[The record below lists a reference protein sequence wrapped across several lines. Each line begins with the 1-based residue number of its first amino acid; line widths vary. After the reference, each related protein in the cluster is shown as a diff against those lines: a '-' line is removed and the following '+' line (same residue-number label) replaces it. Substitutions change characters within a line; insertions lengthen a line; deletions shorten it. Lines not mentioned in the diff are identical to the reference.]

1 MINII
6 DGLFMIAIIFLCLKS
21 KVDMSKPKQHVG
33 TDKYYRYRVWLT
45 ILAKNKKNN

>member
-6 DGLFMIAIIFLCLKS
+6 DLIFVVAIIVCFVKG
-21 KVDMSKPKQHVG
+21 KVEESKPKQP
-33 TDKYYRYRVWLT
+33 DKYYRYRVWLT